1 MACAV
6 EKQQNSY
13 TCVLYHV
20 MHTSAYI
27 EAMYYEVAE
36 EIAVWPEGKPSEQ
49 CLASSIIH
57 SSLNLLSFH
66 LYMRAPYNTNTVSL
80 ITYIGS
86 EMNMSKECELQ
97 VLIICTVFVPSHSMQ
112 TLIDESNF

>member
-13 TCVLYHV
+13 SCVLYHV

-36 EIAVWPEGKPSEQ
+36 EVAVWPEGKTSE
-49 CLASSIIH
+49 LKWRKT
-57 SSLNLLSFH
+57 SL
-66 LYMRAPYNTNTVSL
+66 
-80 ITYIGS
+80 
-86 EMNMSKECELQ
+86 
-97 VLIICTVFVPSHSMQ
+97 
-112 TLIDESNF
+112 